1 MEKVSSERELC
12 DSWVSFILTQ
22 PNRKMISVIT
32 CLSAHVLTCLL
43 PTEMA
48 GKSKGGKEVEKEDK
62 ENKGI

>member
-22 PNRKMISVIT
+22 PNRKMIS
-32 CLSAHVLTCLL
+32 VLTCLL